1 MLVNFGCEWERTR
14 NNHEKKMFYGD
25 EFYLYP
31 APFYTSDYVVT
42 INAKRKEL
50 IPVNTRIVGGSDK

>member
-1 MLVNFGCEWERTR
+1 
-14 NNHEKKMFYGD
+14 MFYGD